1 MFSKFFIERPI
12 FAVVVATLLT
22 LAGAVSLT
30 GGSAALATNGITLTL
45 APCDRR

>member
-12 FAVVVATLLT
+12 FAIVVATLLT

-30 GGSAALATNGITLTL
+30 GLPVQQYPKITPVQVTVQAT
-45 APCDRR
+45 